1 VVIRVAKFAST
12 LSYAGEEVEQLAV
25 IHALNREIVLR
36 SFREK
41 FHRAFGIR
49 NVEELFDIV
58 PGKVS
63 LESFIERARSIIP
76 RVDLERALEEVSKL
90 LRSGVGVIPFYSPHY
105 PRELRG
111 YRIGSPSI
119 YPPLVLY
126 VKPPVSLGALEYIAV
141 VGTRRCSEWGR
152 EVAYRVGS
160 LVAEKGYVLVTGL
173 AECIDEYATK
183 GALEAGG
190 ITVGVRPWLEP
201 LTLPRETRAL
211 IDGYDGRVAVT
222 AEHFTKPNVSPEMLY
237 YLRNRIIA
245 GMAKLVVV
253 VEAREGGGSMHQIE
267 WALKRGKPLAIF
279 EHPDRGSQY
288 YRAFLKYRERAGKLL
303 GGGSQFYMIRSVE
316 ELAEILS
323 SKSAG

>member
-1 VVIRVAKFAST
+1 VIRVTKFAST

-36 SFREK
+36 GFREK

-58 PGKVS
+58 PGRMP

-76 RVDLERALEEVSKL
+76 NFERALEEVSKL
-90 LRSGVGVIPFYSPHY
+90 LRSNVGVIPFYSPHY
-105 PRELRG
+105 PRELRS
-111 YRIGSPSI
+111 YRTGSPSI

-126 VKPPVSLGALEYIAV
+126 VKPPVSLGALDYIAV
-141 VGTRRCSEWGR
+141 VGTRRCSGWGR

-160 LVAEKGYVLVTGL
+160 LIAEKGYTLVTGL

-201 LTLPRETRAL
+201 LTLPRGTRVL
-211 IDGYDGRVAVT
+211 IDRYGGGVAVT
-222 AEHFTKPNVSPEMLY
+222 AEHFSKPIVSKMLY
-237 YLRNRIIA
+237 YLRNRVIA

-267 WALKRGKPLAIF
+267 WALKHGKPLAIF
-279 EHPDRGSQY
+279 EHPERGSQY
-288 YRAFLKYRERAGKLL
+288 YWAFLKYMDVSKLSR
-303 GGGSQFYMIRSVE
+303 GGSQFYVIRSLE

-323 SKSAG
+323 SKLAG